1 MKRCRYV
8 DPAVFLDGW
17 EERAARI
24 GGLDVV
30 LFQYGRRVFQKVGH
44 VIRSTC
50 AGGDAYGET
59 GEIPGLALRK
69 IEFENS
75 HGVAFMGANFQSI
88 ARIHRVHI
96 SSFRKVNHR
105 FYTMRRK
112 IRASIEM
119 A

>member
-44 VIRSTC
+44 VIRSTG
-50 AGGDAYGET
+50 AGGDAYGES
-59 GEIPGLALRK
+59 GEILGLVFRK
-69 IEFENS
+69 IECEKC
-75 HGVAFMGANFQSI
+75 HGIAFMGANFQSI
-88 ARIHRVHI
+88 ASIHRVHI
-96 SSFRKVNHR
+96 SSCRKVKHR
-105 FYTMRRK
+105 FYAMRRK